1 MDNTKLFDVLV
12 VYNHH
17 IATSASLTGPG
28 ADFPFLTASKRAN
41 YNDSYAYFLEMCARN
56 NLRAAFTTSGDLTN
70 EGNFKSYWLFQNKKW
85 IKVNKPC
92 FSELIFDKFSPV
104 SEEQRKRRAILF
116 SDPKVKPFNDP
127 KLLWLFFDKQKTY
140 EHLKSFAIP
149 TVPIENNRQENVDRA
164 VDNLKALLRFH
175 PNKNDFSKKV
185 VVKDRF
191 GAGGNNIYCVDVF
204 KQKEEIFNILQK
216 NKNTLFI
223 LQPFVKFDTG
233 FSYKNYSG
241 FIDIRVIL
249 LRGKIIQVYIRIAKN
264 REFRCN
270 EHQGGSL
277 VYISKKEVPKK
288 VLDLAD
294 KIVDVLD
301 ERDSLYA
308 LDFIISNNKN
318 VYLMEGNSGPG
329 LDWNL
334 SLKKN
339 EQRAKKLIRLI
350 VIDLARRVR
359 HQKPV

>member
-1 MDNTKLFDVLV
+1 MKNITFFDVLV

-17 IATSASLTGPG
+17 IATSASLTGPS
-28 ADFPFLTASKRAN
+28 ADFPFLITSKRAN
-41 YNDSYAYFLEMCARN
+41 YNDSYAYFLEMCAKN

-116 SDPKVKPFNDP
+116 SDSKVKSFNSS

-140 EHLKSFAIP
+140 ERLKSFAIP
-149 TVPIENNRQENVDRA
+149 TVPIENNRQESVDKA
-164 VDNLKALLRFH
+164 VDILKALLRLH
-175 PNKNDFSKKV
+175 PNKNDFSEKV
-185 VVKDRF
+185 VIKDRF
-191 GAGGNNIYCVDVF
+191 GAGGNNIYCVDVL
-204 KQKEEIFNILQK
+204 KQKEEIFDILQK
-216 NKNTLFI
+216 NKNTLFV
-223 LQPFVKFDTG
+223 LQPFVKFDKG
-233 FSYKNYSG
+233 FNYKNYSG
-241 FIDIRVIL
+241 FIDIRVIF

-277 VYISKKEVPKK
+277 VYISKKEAPKK
-288 VLDLAD
+288 VLDLAE
-294 KIVDVLD
+294 KIVNVLN

-308 LDFIISNNKN
+308 LDFIISNNGN
-318 VYLMEGNSGPG
+318 VYLMEGNNGPG

-339 EQRAKKLIRLI
+339 EQKAKKLIRLI
-350 VIDLARRVR
+350 VIDL
-359 HQKPV
+359 KSKIT